1 MLIILLMLL
10 SACTSMKIPYVF
22 PGKEVR
28 GLSPNSY
35 MHVHVSNYIFP
46 GSVHKFGCS
55 KIAPLTLRIKK
66 SLTDT

>member
-1 MLIILLMLL
+1 
-10 SACTSMKIPYVF
+10 MKIPYVF